1 MKKTNLITL
10 LFTALMVF
18 ALSGCE
24 QDANTLLTDGV
35 WTFEDMT
42 SDSENENTQSLIA
55 FAKALMT
62 DATLEFSGD
71 GTYIM
76 TSPLS
81 DNPSTG
87 TWTLVGEDQLTMT
100 PDGDDEF
107 VSTGNIETLTS
118 DKLSYIETSVDEQ
131 QNNFT
136 MKTTWVRD

>member
-1 MKKTNLITL
+1 MKKTSFVPL

-24 QDANTLLTDGV
+24 QDANTLLTDGP

-42 SDSENENTQSLIA
+42 TDSENENTQSLVA

-100 PDGDDEF
+100 PDGDELA
-107 VSTGNIETLTS
+107 STGNIETLTQ
-118 DKLSYIETSVDEQ
+118 DKLSYLETFVDEQ
-131 QNNFT
+131 QNSYT
-136 MKTTWVRD
+136 TKTIWVRD

>member
-1 MKKTNLITL
+1 MKKTSFVPL

-42 SDSENENTQSLIA
+42 TDSENENTQSLIA

-100 PDGDDEF
+100 PDGDELA
-107 VSTGNIETLTS
+107 STGNIETLTQ
-118 DKLSYIETSVDEQ
+118 DKLSYLETFVDEQ
-131 QNNFT
+131 QNSYT
-136 MKTTWVRD
+136 TKTIWVRE

>member
-24 QDANTLLTDGV
+24 QDADTLLTDGA

-42 SDSENENTQSLIA
+42 TDSENENTQSLIA

-100 PDGDDEF
+100 PDGDEPA
-107 VSTGNIETLTS
+107 STGNIETLTS
-118 DKLSYIETSVDEQ
+118 DKLSYLETFVDEQ
-131 QNNFT
+131 QNSYT
-136 MKTTWVRD
+136 TKTIWVRD